1 MNFYDIVFYGFA
13 AFTII
18 SAIGV
23 VFSRSIVHAAF
34 ALLFTFFGVAA
45 IYVFLAADFI
55 AITQILLY
63 VGGILVLI
71 VFGIMLT
78 SRAYAVEMKRGI
90 AQIIPAVMIVGVIAG
105 TLIGVI
111 MTTPWPVSGATSYEE
126 TARPIGALL
135 MTQFVLPFELASI
148 LLLVAL
154 IGAVIIA
161 RREKPTSSPYE
172 GRKS

>member
-1 MNFYDIVFYGFA
+1 MNWYDIVFYAFA
-13 AFTII
+13 LLTIV

-23 VFSRSIVHAAF
+23 VFSRSILYAAF
-34 ALLFTFFGVAA
+34 SLLFTFFGVAA
-45 IYVFLAADFI
+45 LYVLLSADFI

-71 VFGIMLT
+71 IFGIMLT
-78 SRAYAVEMKRGI
+78 SRANSVEVKRG
-90 AQIIPAVMIVGVIAG
+90 ALQIVPAVIVAGVIAG
-105 TLIGVI
+105 TLIGVL
-111 MTTPWPVSGATSYEE
+111 TTTHWPTANYSPFQE

-135 MTQFVLPFELASI
+135 MTQFVLPFELASV

-161 RREKPTSSPYE
+161 RREKG
-172 GRKS
+172 GRA

>member
-1 MNFYDIVFYGFA
+1 MNWYDIAFYAFA
-13 AFTII
+13 IVTVV
-18 SAIGV
+18 SAVGV
-23 VFSRSIVHAAF
+23 VFSRNILYAAF

-45 IYVFLAADFI
+45 LYVLLTADFI

-71 VFGIMLT
+71 IFGVMLT
-78 SRAYAVEMKRGI
+78 SRAFNVEVKRGI
-90 AQIIPAVMIVGVIAG
+90 MQRLPAVVIVGVIAG
-105 TLIGVI
+105 TLIGVL
-111 MTTPWPVSGATSYEE
+111 TTTRWPSANFSPYEE

-135 MTQFVLPFELASI
+135 MTQFVLPFELASV

-161 RREKPTSSPYE
+161 RREREKE
-172 GRKS
+172 A

>member
-1 MNFYDIVFYGFA
+1 MNWYNIVFYAFA
-13 AFTII
+13 ALTVI

-23 VFSRSIVHAAF
+23 VFSRSILYAAF
-34 ALLFTFFGVAA
+34 SLLFTFFGVAA
-45 IYVFLAADFI
+45 LYVLLSADFI

-71 VFGIMLT
+71 IFGIMLT
-78 SRAYAVEMKRGI
+78 SRANNVEVKRRAI
-90 AQIIPAVMIVGVIAG
+90 QLVPAVLVVGVIAG
-105 TLIGVI
+105 TLIGVL
-111 MTTPWPVSGATSYEE
+111 TTTNWPTANFLPYED

-161 RREKPTSSPYE
+161 RREK
-172 GRKS
+172 GKRA

>member
-1 MNFYDIVFYGFA
+1 
-13 AFTII
+13 
-18 SAIGV
+18 
-23 VFSRSIVHAAF
+23 
-34 ALLFTFFGVAA
+34 
-45 IYVFLAADFI
+45 ADFI

-71 VFGIMLT
+71 IFGIMLT
-78 SRAYAVEMKRGI
+78 SRANNVEVKRRAI
-90 AQIIPAVMIVGVIAG
+90 QLVPAVLVVGVIAG
-105 TLIGVI
+105 TLIGVL
-111 MTTPWPVSGATSYEE
+111 TTTNWPTANFLPYED

-161 RREKPTSSPYE
+161 RREK
-172 GRKS
+172 GKRA

>member
-1 MNFYDIVFYGFA
+1 MNLYDIIFYAFA
-13 AFTII
+13 VLTIV
-18 SAIGV
+18 SAVGV

-34 ALLFTFFGVAA
+34 SLLFTFFCVAA
-45 IYVFLAADFI
+45 IYVLLAADFI

-78 SRAYAVEMKRGI
+78 SKSNSVEMKRGSLS
-90 AQIIPAVMIVGVIAG
+90 AIPGVIIVGAVAG
-105 TLIGVI
+105 TLIGVF
-111 MTTPWPVSGATSYEE
+111 TTTKWPISDFAPYEE

-135 MTQFVLPFELASI
+135 MTQFVLPFELASV

-161 RREKPTSSPYE
+161 RREKGE
-172 GRKS
+172 KA

>member
-1 MNFYDIVFYGFA
+1 MDWYDIIFYA
-13 AFTII
+13 LAVLTVV

-23 VFSRSIVHAAF
+23 VFARSIVYAAF
-34 ALLFTFFGVAA
+34 ALLFTLFGVAA
-45 IYVFLAADFI
+45 IYVLLAADFI

-63 VGGILVLI
+63 IGGVLVLI

-78 SRAYAVEMKRGI
+78 SRVQTSEMKQGI
-90 AQIIPAVMIVGVIAG
+90 LRVVPAVFVVGVIAG
-105 TLIGVI
+105 TLIGVLT
-111 MTTPWPVSGATSYEE
+111 TTPWPISHSAPYEE

-135 MTQFVLPFELASI
+135 MTQFVLPFELASV

-161 RREKPTSSPYE
+161 RREK
-172 GRKS
+172 GGKA

>member
-1 MNFYDIVFYGFA
+1 MNWYDIIFYGFA
-13 AFTII
+13 LLTIV
-18 SAIGV
+18 SAVGV
-23 VFSRSIVHAAF
+23 VFSRNIVYAAF
-34 ALLFTFFGVAA
+34 SLLFTFFGVAA
-45 IYVFLAADFI
+45 LYVLLSADFI

-78 SRAYAVEMKRGI
+78 TRAYKVEMKRGI
-90 AQIIPAVMIVGVIAG
+90 LSIVPAVVVAGVIAG
-105 TLIGVI
+105 TLIGVL
-111 MTTPWPVSGATSYEE
+111 TTTKWPSTNLSPYED

-135 MTQFVLPFELASI
+135 MTNYVLPFELASI

-161 RREKPTSSPYE
+161 RREK
-172 GRKS
+172 GRRA

>member
-1 MNFYDIVFYGFA
+1 MNWYDVIFYAFA
-13 AFTII
+13 VLTVV
-18 SAIGV
+18 SAVGV
-23 VFSRSIVHAAF
+23 VFSRNIVYAAF
-34 ALLFTFFGVAA
+34 SLLFTFFGVAA
-45 IYVFLAADFI
+45 LYVLLAADFI

-78 SRAYAVEMKRGI
+78 TRAYKVEMKRGI
-90 AQIIPAVMIVGVIAG
+90 LSIVPAVVVAGVIAG
-105 TLIGVI
+105 TLIGI
-111 MTTPWPVSGATSYEE
+111 LTTTRWPSANLSPYED

-135 MTQFVLPFELASI
+135 MTNFVLPFELASI

-161 RREKPTSSPYE
+161 RREK
-172 GRKS
+172 GRRA

>member
-1 MNFYDIVFYGFA
+1 MDWYDILFYAFA
-13 AFTII
+13 VLTIG

-23 VFSRSIVHAAF
+23 VFSRNIVYAAF
-34 ALLFTFFGVAA
+34 SLLITFFGVAA
-45 IYVFLAADFI
+45 LYVLLSADFI

-63 VGGILVLI
+63 VGGVLVLI

-78 SRAYAVEMKRGI
+78 TRAQKVEVKQGFIRLLPPVLVAGI
-90 AQIIPAVMIVGVIAG
+90 IAG
-105 TLIGVI
+105 TLIGVL
-111 MTTPWPVSGATSYEE
+111 TTTKWPAAGLAPYEE

-135 MTQFVLPFELASI
+135 MTTFVLPFELASI

-161 RREKPTSSPYE
+161 RREKT
-172 GRKS
+172 RRV

>member
-1 MNFYDIVFYGFA
+1 MNLYDVAFYVFA
-13 AFTII
+13 LLTVI
-18 SAIGV
+18 SAVGV
-23 VFSRSIVHAAF
+23 VFSRSIVYAAF

-45 IYVFLAADFI
+45 IYVLLAADFI
-55 AITQILLY
+55 AVTQILLY

-78 SRAYAVEMKRGI
+78 SQSDKVEIKHGVLHLVPSVI
-90 AQIIPAVMIVGVIAG
+90 IVGIIAG
-105 TLIGVI
+105 TLIGI
-111 MTTPWPVSGATSYEE
+111 FATTPWPQSNMAPYEE

-135 MTQFVLPFELASI
+135 MTQFVLPFELASV

-161 RREKPTSSPYE
+161 RREK
-172 GRKS
+172 GAKDQR

>member
-1 MNFYDIVFYGFA
+1 MNWYDIIFYAFA
-13 AFTII
+13 LLTIV
-18 SAIGV
+18 SAVGV

-45 IYVFLAADFI
+45 IYVLLAADFI

-71 VFGIMLT
+71 VFGVMLT
-78 SRAYAVEMKRGI
+78 SRAYDVGIKREI
-90 AQIIPAVMIVGVIAG
+90 LQLAPAVVIAGVIAG
-105 TLIGVI
+105 TLIGI
-111 MTTPWPVSGATSYEE
+111 FTTTPWPVMHFSPYEE
-126 TARPIGALL
+126 TARPIGVLL
-135 MTQFVLPFELASI
+135 MTQFALPFELASV

-161 RREKPTSSPYE
+161 RREKSE
-172 GRKS
+172 RA